1 MVTLLQYKVNFSNGK
16 KCFKNT
22 WSAGYIGHP
31 DNIKDM
37 HLKRSGRP
45 RGVEQ
50 RVHCHFLG

>member
-45 RGVEQ
+45 RVVEQ
-50 RVHCHFLG
+50 QVHCDFLG